1 MRSRLSS
8 SGLQS
13 FAHAIAALTDLIA
26 GRAIWRKFEILI
38 EILHHD
44 GKPLLLD
51 VSVGEN
57 EIDVGIIGLRV
68 FGLQG
73 AGFGFGTAFESHQ
86 GFGLR
91 SEVTMRKVGIQWPS
105 GRTEELKNVAAD
117 AIYTIVEGKGIQ
129 NAIKLAPAVDA
140 TTFKHPHG
148 R

>member
-1 MRSRLSS
+1 M
-8 SGLQS
+8 LQS
-13 FAHAIAALTDLIA
+13 FAHATAALTDLVA
-26 GRAIWRKFEILI
+26 ARTIWRKFEILI

-57 EIDVGIIGLRV
+57 EIDIGIVGLRV

-73 AGFGFGTAFESHQ
+73 ADFGFGTVLESHL
-86 GFGLR
+86 GFGLG

-105 GRTEELKNVAAD
+105 GQTEELKNVAAD

-129 NAIKLAPAVDA
+129 NAIKLVPAVDA
-140 TTFKHPHG
+140 TTFKHPDG